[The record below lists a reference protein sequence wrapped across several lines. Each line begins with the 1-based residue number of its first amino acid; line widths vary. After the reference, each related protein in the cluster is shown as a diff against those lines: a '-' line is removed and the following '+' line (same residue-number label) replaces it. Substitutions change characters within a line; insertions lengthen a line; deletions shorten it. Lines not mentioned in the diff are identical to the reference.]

1 MMRRGIGRILGSS
14 AAAGALRDD
23 IRLYAVTDGTVLIEG
38 ETGAGKEL
46 VARAVHEEGR
56 RSAGPFSSVDCGAL
70 AESLFESELF
80 GHERGAFTGAVG
92 ARRGLVAAAAGGT
105 LFLDEIEN
113 LPLAQ
118 QAKLLRLVQ
127 EREFRALGS
136 ERVRRADLRLVVAS
150 NQNLAD
156 LVARGSFR
164 ADLFYRLDVLRI
176 VVPALRDR
184 LEDLPELLRDLVA
197 RNAVQDSP
205 RFPPGP
211 AQLERLCQR
220 AWPGNVRELANL
232 AERAAALA
240 SAVGWDRAWPAAIGG
255 HRVPA
260 PADAMR
266 ERLDEVGGLAGLQR
280 AGVHDRGAIDRT
292 RAQGP
297 DMVAVD
303 EVEAE
308 SLRQALEQH
317 RWRREDAARA
327 LGISRVTLWRRMRR
341 CGLAGGN

>member
-1 MMRRGIGRILGSS
+1 MGRGIDRILGSS
-14 AAAGALRDD
+14 AAVVALRDA
-23 IRLYAVTDGTVLIEG
+23 IRLYAVADGTVLIEG

-92 ARRGLVAAAAGGT
+92 ARRGLVAAASGGT

-136 ERVRRADLRLVVAS
+136 ERMRRADLRLVVAT
-150 NQNLAD
+150 NENLAD
-156 LVARGSFR
+156 LVVRGLFR

-176 VVPALRDR
+176 AVPSLRDR
-184 LEDLPELLRDLVA
+184 LDDLPELLLDLLA
-197 RNAVQDSP
+197 RSAGGDAPGV
-205 RFPPGP
+205 PPP
-211 AQLERLCQR
+211 PEQLVRLRQR
-220 AWPGNVRELANL
+220 SWPGNVRELANL
-232 AERAAALA
+232 AERVAALA
-240 SAVGWDRAWPAAIGG
+240 PAVGWEHAWRVAIAGQRALPARPGPAGRLHKVVALQG
-255 HRVPA
+255 LPQAESGNNRVSEPTS
-260 PADAMR
+260 R
-266 ERLDEVGGLAGLQR
+266 ERTDAAAMNYL
-280 AGVHDRGAIDRT
+280 
-292 RAQGP
+292 
-297 DMVAVD
+297 
-303 EVEAE
+303 EAE

-341 CGLAGGN
+341 CGLADEN